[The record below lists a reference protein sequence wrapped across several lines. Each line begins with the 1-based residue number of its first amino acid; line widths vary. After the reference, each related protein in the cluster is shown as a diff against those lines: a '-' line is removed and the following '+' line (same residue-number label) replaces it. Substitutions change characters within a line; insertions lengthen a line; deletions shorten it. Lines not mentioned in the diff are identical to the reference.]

1 MYNLV
6 NRLARE
12 AGTSAA
18 LTARTVLEEWLNLQR
33 EEGEGRVDDKMVK
46 QQVTLI
52 KITLIGRKV
61 F

>member
-33 EEGEGRVDDKMVK
+33 EEGEGRVDDKIVK

>member
-1 MYNLV
+1 M
-6 NRLARE
+6 ARE

-33 EEGEGRVDDKMVK
+33 EEGEVRVDDKMVK

-52 KITLIGRKV
+52 KFTLIGQIV
-61 F
+61 FKFL